1 MKDEVQFDMVI
12 GREFKRSNGKSER
25 ILPLESLQNTLSR
38 IREIESIFQA
48 RTPQPPAVESEMGS
62 SGNGA
67 FENVLSKFNP
77 DNMDKSAIQHELEG
91 IIQGQ
96 AKAQNMDASLIKAVV
111 KAESGFN
118 PNAVSS
124 VGAQGLMQLMPGT
137 ANGLGVQDSFNPSQN
152 VAGGTKYLKN
162 LVEKYHSVP
171 LGLAAYNAGPGAV
184 DKYGGIPPYKETQ
197 NYVKKVLQ
205 YQQQFNLLNPEE
217 VAQ

>member
-77 DNMDKSAIQHELEG
+77 DNMDKSAIQQELEG

>member
-1 MKDEVQFDMVI
+1 MVI

-48 RTPQPPAVESEMGS
+48 RSPQTPAVESEAGAT
-62 SGNGA
+62 GNGA

-77 DNMDKSAIQHELEG
+77 ENVDKSAIQQELEG

-118 PNAVSS
+118 PNAVSP

-137 ANGLGVQDSFNPSQN
+137 ADGLGVQDSFNPLQN

-197 NYVKKVLQ
+197 TYVKKVLQ

-217 VAQ
+217 GAQ

>member
-1 MKDEVQFDMVI
+1 MVI

-77 DNMDKSAIQHELEG
+77 DNMDKSAIQQELEG

-96 AKAQNMDASLIKAVV
+96 AKAQNVDASLIKAVV

-118 PNAVSS
+118 PNAVSP

-137 ANGLGVQDSFNPSQN
+137 ANGLGVQDSFNPLQN

-217 VAQ
+217 GAQ

>member
-77 DNMDKSAIQHELEG
+77 DNMDKSAIQQELEG

-217 VAQ
+217 GAQ

>member
-1 MKDEVQFDMVI
+1 MVI

-38 IREIESIFQA
+38 IREIESIFQS
-48 RTPQPPAVESEMGS
+48 RTSQATAVESESDS
-62 SGNGA
+62 SGNSA

-77 DNMDKSAIQHELEG
+77 ANADKSAIQQELEG

-96 AKAQNMDASLIKAVV
+96 AKAQNIDASLIKAVV

-118 PNAVSS
+118 PNAVSP

-137 ANGLGVQDSFNPSQN
+137 ANGLGVQDSFNPLQN

-217 VAQ
+217 GAQ

>member
-1 MKDEVQFDMVI
+1 MVI

-38 IREIESIFQA
+38 IREIESIFQS
-48 RTPQPPAVESEMGS
+48 RTPQATAVESESDS
-62 SGNGA
+62 SGNSA

-77 DNMDKSAIQHELEG
+77 ANADKSAIQQELEG

-118 PNAVSS
+118 PNAVSP

-137 ANGLGVQDSFNPSQN
+137 ANGLGVQDSFNPLQN

-217 VAQ
+217 GAQ

>member
-1 MKDEVQFDMVI
+1 MVI